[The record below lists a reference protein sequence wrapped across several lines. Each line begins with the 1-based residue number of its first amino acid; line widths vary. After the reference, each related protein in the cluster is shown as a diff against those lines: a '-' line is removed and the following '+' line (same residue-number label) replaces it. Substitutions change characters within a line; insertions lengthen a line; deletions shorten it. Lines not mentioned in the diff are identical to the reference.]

1 MENGGQSW
9 YNALAL
15 QVEKRFSHGLTG
27 QVNYTWSHAIDDAD
41 MQGASW
47 NISST
52 FNNATF
58 NGNYP
63 LDKGSSTLDQRH
75 RLSVNWLWRPTFT
88 TSTSNFAKYFVNGW
102 ELSGITTLASAH
114 PVSAT
119 MTGASTSANG
129 VFNGITLANSTI
141 NGSGGW
147 NRVPFLPVGTLDI
160 DQTYNVDARLTRSL
174 PFGERVKAN
183 LSFEA
188 FNAFNTIHNTAVQ
201 TQAYSVNAGGILKPV
216 LSNGVSW
223 SAPAPHRRASRTA
236 PMPAVCRSPFASSSK
251 HQVRSSSVKGQPRK
265 RLPLFAWLDIKPA
278 LAEAAVPRNLPERP
292 HQCIAPAAR
301 HGRHDVLPEAARA
314 AQFSGPNMNWF
325 IDDHCRQSS
334 R

>member
-1 MENGGQSW
+1 MSTYTTPIFTRPFPDARYGKILQVENGGQSW
-9 YNALAL
+9 YNGLAL
-15 QVEKRFSHGLTG
+15 QVQKRFSHGLTG
-27 QVNYTWSHAIDDAD
+27 QINYTWSHAIDDAD

-119 MTGASTSANG
+119 MAGASTSANG

-160 DQTYNVDARLTRSL
+160 DQTYNVDARLTRSI

-183 LSFEA
+183 LR
-188 FNAFNTIHNTAVQ
+188 
-201 TQAYSVNAGGILKPV
+201 LKP
-216 LSNGVSW
+216 STPSIR
-223 SAPAPHRRASRTA
+223 STIPP
-236 PMPAVCRSPFASSSK
+236 CR
-251 HQVRSSSVKGQPRK
+251 RK
-265 RLPLFAWLDIKPA
+265 RI
-278 LAEAAVPRNLPERP
+278 R
-292 HQCIAPAAR
+292 
-301 HGRHDVLPEAARA
+301 
-314 AQFSGPNMNWF
+314 
-325 IDDHCRQSS
+325 
-334 R
+334 